1 MSVSLISSVAI
12 TPAVSATAASTQAT
26 TTDDS
31 SFSFDDLL
39 DIVNPLQH
47 LPVVGTLY
55 RAISGDTIKTFP
67 KIAGDTL
74 YGGLMGFA
82 SSMADFAFEKIT
94 GHNFGDTML
103 ALAEDAYHAV
113 VDGDETPTSP
123 AVGIA
128 SAAPQ
133 QHPVLDTTATSVA
146 SNAPALPAPVSVNTA
161 SLQSIVVPGRD
172 ALLSALT
179 DHGVNNDLAARAA
192 DAYRRS
198 MGVADSAAT
207 AALRGPLN

>member
-1 MSVSLISSVAI
+1 MSRSGQK
-12 TPAVSATAASTQAT
+12 SA
-26 TTDDS
+26 
-31 SFSFDDLL
+31 
-39 DIVNPLQH
+39 
-47 LPVVGTLY
+47 
-55 RAISGDTIKTFP
+55 KTFP

-74 YGGLMGFA
+74 FGGITGFA

-103 ALAEDAYHAV
+103 ALAGDAYHAIAG
-113 VDGDETPTSP
+113 DDETPTTP
-123 AVGIA
+123 AIGIA

-133 QHPVLDTTATSVA
+133 QHPMLDTTAVSVA
-146 SNAPALPAPVSVNTA
+146 SNAPALPAPVAVNAAT
-161 SLQSIVVPGRD
+161 LQTIVVPGQD

-179 DHGVNNDLAARAA
+179 RNGVNQDLATRAA

-207 AALRGPLN
+207 AALRGPVN